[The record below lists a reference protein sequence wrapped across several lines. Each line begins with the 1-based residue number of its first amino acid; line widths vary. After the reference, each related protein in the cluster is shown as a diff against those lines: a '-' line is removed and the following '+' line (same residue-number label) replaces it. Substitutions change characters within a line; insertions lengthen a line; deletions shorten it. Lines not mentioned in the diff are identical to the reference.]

1 MSGRFSAR
9 GAQRAAVA
17 LACLGIGLI
26 VAGPVSATGDTAL
39 GRDHGWSLGLHVLS
53 DHIGAEDPG
62 SASPPE
68 AVFVDEVGGGA
79 LVSVGYAFTPSF
91 ALRLAAGGAR
101 HETTHD
107 GVEVNHASAT
117 IEAHFRFFPGERA
130 QPYLFGGIG
139 GASLRFDSE
148 GLDSKVE
155 GGLAVIGVGA
165 IYRLTRHLSLD
176 LAGRLDL
183 INWNTI
189 EVTAE
194 LPSGAE
200 LRLEDPVDESGS
212 AGKILLGAVWNF

>member
-1 MSGRFSAR
+1 
-9 GAQRAAVA
+9 
-17 LACLGIGLI
+17 LI
-26 VAGPVSATGDTAL
+26 VAGPASAAEDTAW
-39 GRDHGWSLGLHVLS
+39 GRDHGWSLGLHIVS

-68 AVFVDEVGGGA
+68 AVFVDETGGGA

-91 ALRLAAGGAR
+91 ALRFVGGSAR
-101 HETTHD
+101 HETTRD

-117 IEAHFRFFPGERA
+117 IEAHFRFLPGERA

-139 GASLRFDSE
+139 GATLRFDSE
-148 GLDSKVE
+148 ALDSKVE
-155 GGLAVIGVGA
+155 GGLAVIGAGA

-176 LAGRLDL
+176 LAGRFDL

-194 LPSGAE
+194 LPGGGE

-212 AGKILLGAVWNF
+212 GKILFGVVWNF